1 LIAWLTLVWVANL
14 DMSLFAP
21 LRLDI
26 KRERVE
32 INMEESKT
40 RVENRRRRIS

>member
-1 LIAWLTLVWVANL
+1 
-14 DMSLFAP
+14 MSLYGR

-32 INMEESKT
+32 IKH
-40 RVENRRRRIS
+40 VEGEQ